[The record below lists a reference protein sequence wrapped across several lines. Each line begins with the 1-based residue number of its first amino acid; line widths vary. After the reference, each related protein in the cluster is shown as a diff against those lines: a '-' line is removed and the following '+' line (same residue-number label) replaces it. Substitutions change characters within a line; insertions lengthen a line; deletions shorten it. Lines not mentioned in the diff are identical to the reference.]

1 MTRTQLE
8 LGLLVP
14 ATDYVRAQRFRS
26 LLRAEFERTFETV
39 DVVVAPTVA
48 WVAPAEDPA
57 IAGDEGA
64 IEARRTGPYN
74 LTGHPAVTVPCGSAE
89 DGLPAGLQ
97 FAGPRMTDLRLLDVA
112 AAYEE
117 VRS

>member
-1 MTRTQLE
+1 M
-8 LGLLVP
+8 
-14 ATDYVRAQRFRS
+14 
-26 LLRAEFERTFETV
+26 
-39 DVVVAPTVA
+39 A

-57 IAGDEGA
+57 IAGDDGA
-64 IEARRTGPYN
+64 VEARRTGPYN
-74 LTGHPAVTVPCGSAE
+74 LTGHPAVTVPCGPAE

-97 FAGPRMTDLRLLDVA
+97 FAGPPMTDLRLLDVA

>member
-14 ATDYVRAQRFRS
+14 ATEYVRAQRFRS
-26 LLRAEFERTFETV
+26 LLRVRVRPVFAAV
-39 DVVVAPTVA
+39 DVVVAPDRGLGGA
-48 WVAPAEDPA
+48 GRGPGDRRRRGRRSRPAAPGPTTSPA
-57 IAGDEGA
+57 TQ
-64 IEARRTGPYN
+64 RCRP
-74 LTGHPAVTVPCGSAE
+74 VRSAE

-97 FAGPRMTDLRLLDVA
+97 FAGPWMTDLRLLDVA